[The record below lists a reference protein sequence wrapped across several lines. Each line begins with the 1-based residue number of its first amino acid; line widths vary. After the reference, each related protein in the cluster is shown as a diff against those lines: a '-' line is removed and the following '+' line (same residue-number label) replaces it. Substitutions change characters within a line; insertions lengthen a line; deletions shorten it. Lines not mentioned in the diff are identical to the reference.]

1 MPSRRELIRMSAA
14 EQRAYLLARHRI
26 VLVGNGPG
34 GLPHPVPMNFGL
46 DAQDRIVMSSFATS
60 QKVRNLERD
69 PRATLLAED
78 GGPYAELKG
87 VILYCNAEIIRDPA
101 AMVDVQSVIGNGL
114 MAALPTGDPR
124 QEQVRASMTKR
135 VVLRFTPVRT
145 VSWDHAKLAGLY

>member
-1 MPSRRELIRMSAA
+1 MPSRRELIAMSAA
-14 EQRAYLLARHRI
+14 EVRAYLLARHRI

-46 DAQDRIVMSSFATS
+46 DSQDRIVMSSFATS

-78 GGPYAELKG
+78 GGDYAELKG
-87 VILYCNAEIIRDPA
+87 VMLYCDAEIIRDPDEMA
-101 AMVDVQSVIGNGL
+101 ILRAVIGNGL
-114 MAALPTGDPR
+114 MAPLPGHDTKQD
-124 QEQVRASMTKR
+124 QIRASMTKR
-135 VVLRFTPVRT
+135 VVLRFTAHRT